1 MYNRDQKVIGMLS
14 KGNPKATKQICIF
27 VADSV
32 RNQFTGTEKRLKEI
46 KKFGAKAT
54 ALNNKVKNN
63 GYKYIQNNYKH
74 LHEVIHAKES
84 LFTMAD
90 KLVALTEIPGI
101 GLVKAG
107 FILQLCLGKVGC
119 IDCHNALR
127 FDVNLDKFKLN
138 SNTKLATKIK
148 KAQEYI
154 ELCDQAG
161 GSRKLWNGWCA
172 FIATKYPSHFDNAN
186 DVSRV
191 HADAIVSVM

>member
-1 MYNRDQKVIGMLS
+1 MYNRDQKVIGMIS
-14 KGNPKATKQICIF
+14 KYNPKGTKQICIF

-74 LHEVIHAKES
+74 LHEVIHSKD
-84 LFTMAD
+84 LTMAD
-90 KLVALTEIPGI
+90 KLVALTEIPNI

-119 IDCHNALR
+119 IDCHNQQMFGIDIKDITLQKPA
-127 FDVNLDKFKLN
+127 
-138 SNTKLATKIK
+138 KLATKLKVAQNYIK
-148 KAQEYI
+148 LCEDLGGTEY
-154 ELCDQAG
+154 
-161 GSRKLWNGWCA
+161 LWNNWCE
-172 FIATKYPSHFDNAN
+172 FIADRHPTRFEDAN
-186 DVSRV
+186 HVSQV
-191 HADAIVSVM
+191 HIDAIVTVA